1 MKASGT
7 RVLSSIL
14 ETRKLG
20 VSSLES
26 RHSSLES
33 RHSSFESSL
42 WSFELSRSSFE
53 SRRQRIYCSIN
64 FFFKCM
70 YMSILLVY
78 FWRQKVSSHDSRGGK
93 GLNICKSVGLLKS
106 IVFFPRLNFLPFDLE
121 LIIVHF
127 RVTTEKQSDKNQIT
141 LTLEVRTFYARDSKS
156 PASSNRLFVLTL
168 GTEHVSFDSELSLIH
183 SLIR

>member
-20 VSSLES
+20 V
-26 RHSSLES
+26 SSLES

-53 SRRQRIYCSIN
+53 SRRQRIYRSSN

-93 GLNICKSVGLLKS
+93 GLNICKSVGLFKS
-106 IVFFPRLNFLPFDLE
+106 IVF
-121 LIIVHF
+121 
-127 RVTTEKQSDKNQIT
+127 S
-141 LTLEVRTFYARDSKS
+141 
-156 PASSNRLFVLTL
+156 L
-168 GTEHVSFDSELSLIH
+168 G
-183 SLIR
+183 